1 MRQMKKRWRKAKVD
15 EAVNN
20 AKASIDQVT
29 NNEGVDTAK
38 SNGLDSINNIQP
50 TVVKKDEAKRLIKRR
65 KLKTEIDQTPNA
77 TDEEKAK
84 AKVDEAVTTK
94 NAIDQATNNA
104 GVDTAKTN
112 GVDSINNVQP
122 TVVKKDEAKQRIENA
137 RAKKRKSIKRLMR
150 QMKKRWR
157 KAKVDEAVNN
167 AKASID
173 QVTNNE
179 GVDTAKSNGLDSLT
193 ISNQRLLR
201 KTKQND

>member
-1 MRQMKKRWRKAKVD
+1 MQPTVVKKDEAKTAIENAARAKKRKSIKRLMRQMKKRWQQKRKSMI
-15 EAVNN
+15 VNN

-50 TVVKKDEAKRLIKRR
+50 TVVKKDEAKQRLIKRR

-77 TDEEKAK
+77 TDEEKAAAK
-84 AKVDEAVTTK
+84 AKVDEAVTTAK

-122 TVVKKDEAKQRIENA
+122 TVVKKDEAKQ
-137 RAKKRKSIKRLMR
+137 
-150 QMKKRWR
+150 Q
-157 KAKVDEAVNN
+157 
-167 AKASID
+167 
-173 QVTNNE
+173 
-179 GVDTAKSNGLDSLT
+179 
-193 ISNQRLLR
+193 
-201 KTKQND
+201 